1 MKRTEL
7 EFRNIL
13 QVLDPDF
20 ANFLLET
27 DYALLE
33 ADGLTKINNFT
44 FRRDYWS
51 KPVDQVTINPNANL
65 GNIGQKKSFCNLLS
79 EMSAPLNKLSAL
91 ALLRKYGNR
100 RNFDGDRLVKSIIEG
115 RLYFHNLTLF
125 DLSYCV
131 GLSLYP
137 LLESGL
143 DFFEGLKSNP
153 PRRPSSFVT
162 QVVRY
167 IQYASNLFAG
177 AIALTDFFPNYSYY
191 TMMQESYSDKQREND
206 FQNLVHGL
214 NDEVRISG
222 QCFSGFTL
230 VIIREDR
237 SGRIFHVF
245 MKSLMYIKDITQ
257 YSILVAGGFS
267 RILNVKRSGEDYL
280 YAIRLGNGATMKV
293 SPDHPC
299 FTKRGLVLAKS
310 ITLEDKMAVHVA
322 EYRCKEDAGDYELGR
337 FVGLYAADGGSEDK
351 LNFSFDLAEPHLS
364 KFVMDFATKRFCSR
378 VAEHNRPLEHLR
390 RVYIYDEGVKRL
402 IKTFVAGNVWTKR
415 LLSKC
420 FSASKDFRLG
430 LVDGYFEGDGGINP
444 RSGTKHVESVS
455 LRLIADINAIMQ
467 SLGILTY
474 VARRNES
481 RRRNCKKRG
490 VITWLKNSPLSNT
503 IRRFYSDK
511 KDDNTYWVPI
521 AHVYKTIAKHNIYDI
536 SIEKEDQLFKLPN
549 GIIVHNSPFSN
560 VSLGSPATLRGML
573 GNYLWGNSYLI
584 SHLMDEVMHNQKLYA
599 RFFGRGMMA
608 RDGKPLGVPYRFP
621 ITTLVADASFE
632 KEYPD
637 VWNEVIA
644 SNANLC
650 YLNIVNNFNTDL
662 KALSMCCRL
671 TMNLEDMLKVNVNN
685 TFGSYL
691 TVGSHAVV
699 SINLPRIA
707 YEAKHDETRFM
718 EILRERLEECRRL
731 LLIHRED
738 ILENRRLKYNYFFRT
753 GKISLKRNMFSTIGF
768 IGFANAIEIM
778 LNDEKTII
786 SKTILNDSGLALAK
800 KILTEMKAASVRFS
814 REDGYMYNIEE
825 VPGETASGA
834 LANKDR
840 MLVGGDYE
848 YYDTQFVPTSYDI
861 SIFDKIR
868 VEGELQGMCTGGSI
882 AHLNV
887 EGIAADAVLTDMTK
901 AILQKSKLTHFAM
914 NKGFTVCK
922 NSHTVQGIVPA
933 CPVCGASEVDW
944 ITRIVGY
951 FVPVRAWNKTKQAE
965 FNRRKWLKLEERVTF
980 EQ

>member
-1 MKRTEL
+1 MKQAEL

-20 ANFLLET
+20 ANFLMET

-51 KPVDQVTINPNANL
+51 KPIDQVTINPNANL
-65 GNIGQKKSFCNLLS
+65 GNIGQRKSFCNLLS
-79 EMSAPLNKLSAL
+79 EMSAPLTKLSSL
-91 ALLRKYGNR
+91 ALVRKYGNR
-100 RNFDGDRLVKSIIEG
+100 RNFDGDRLVKAIIEG
-115 RLYFHNLTLF
+115 QLYFHNLTLF

-137 LLESGL
+137 LLENGL

-206 FQNLVHGL
+206 LQNLVHGL
-214 NDEVRISG
+214 SDEVRLSG
-222 QCFSGFTL
+222 Q
-230 VIIREDR
+230 
-237 SGRIFHVF
+237 
-245 MKSLMYIKDITQ
+245 
-257 YSILVAGGFS
+257 
-267 RILNVKRSGEDYL
+267 
-280 YAIRLGNGATMKV
+280 
-293 SPDHPC
+293 
-299 FTKRGLVLAKS
+299 
-310 ITLEDKMAVHVA
+310 
-322 EYRCKEDAGDYELGR
+322 
-337 FVGLYAADGGSEDK
+337 
-351 LNFSFDLAEPHLS
+351 
-364 KFVMDFATKRFCSR
+364 
-378 VAEHNRPLEHLR
+378 
-390 RVYIYDEGVKRL
+390 
-402 IKTFVAGNVWTKR
+402 
-415 LLSKC
+415 
-420 FSASKDFRLG
+420 
-430 LVDGYFEGDGGINP
+430 
-444 RSGTKHVESVS
+444 
-455 LRLIADINAIMQ
+455 
-467 SLGILTY
+467 
-474 VARRNES
+474 
-481 RRRNCKKRG
+481 
-490 VITWLKNSPLSNT
+490 
-503 IRRFYSDK
+503 
-511 KDDNTYWVPI
+511 
-521 AHVYKTIAKHNIYDI
+521 
-536 SIEKEDQLFKLPN
+536 
-549 GIIVHNSPFSN
+549 SPFTNIS
-560 VSLGSPATLRGML
+560 VVSPATLRGML
-573 GNYLWGNSYLI
+573 GNYLWGNSYQI
-584 SHLMDEVMHNQKLYA
+584 SHLMDEVMHNQELYA
-599 RFFGRGMMA
+599 RFFGRGMIA

-632 KEYPD
+632 KEYPE

-671 TMNLEDMLKVNVNN
+671 TMNIEDMLKVNVNN

-786 SKTILNDSGLALAK
+786 LKTIMNEGGLALAK
-800 KILTEMKAASVRFS
+800 KILTEMKEASVCFS

-840 MLVGGDYE
+840 MLAGGDYE

-861 SIFDKIR
+861 SIFDKIG

-887 EGIAADAVLTDMTK
+887 EGIASDSVLTSMTK
-901 AILQKSKLTHFAM
+901 SILQKSKLTHFAM

-965 FNRRKWLKLEERVTF
+965 FNRRKWLKLEDRATF
-980 EQ
+980 EPQ